1 MNSTDVMYGLKKDDL
16 SRIVAVF
23 QHFPCITSVVLYG
36 SRAKGNFHSGSDI
49 DITLFTTDNLPKN
62 LLFQVMDALDELDLI
77 YGFDVS
83 LHQHI
88 DNPSLVDHIQ
98 RVGIEIYSAK
108 QARLVEQLNREF
120 DAVTDDPA
128 QVQSE
133 AQLEENLILRL
144 TQLGYE
150 PVSLRNGKE
159 LKANLKRQL
168 EIQNK
173 VTLTDG
179 EFAQV
184 INHLNKG
191 NIFQRAETLRKRCHI
206 PRDGQADLYLQ
217 FLNTD
222 FWCQNQYQVT
232 SQVRQEGGRIN
243 RYDVTLLINGLP
255 LVQIELKRRGVELKE
270 AFNQINRYQR
280 DSFWSEDGLFNYVQ
294 LFVISN
300 GVHTRYF
307 ANNRK
312 LDYKQTF
319 FWADED
325 NNLITRLDKFTD
337 AFLEKCHVSKMISK
351 YLVLHQ
357 SNKLLMVLR
366 PYQVYAV
373 ENLMTKVRHFTP
385 EKGDANNGYVWHTT
399 GSGKTLTSY
408 KAAQLICELGGKGHV
423 DKVLFVVDR
432 ADLDYQTSKEFNHFS
447 DGCVDSTDSTKEL
460 VSQLAGKNKLIV
472 TTIQKLNVAVTK
484 SKHEKVLKNLKGK
497 RVVLIFDECH
507 RSQFGESHANIKRFF
522 GNNAQLFGFTGTP
535 IKSDNHNNY
544 RTTAQLF
551 GEPLHKYLITNAIND
566 DNVLKF
572 SVEYW
577 SGTKDGNGNLIDE
590 SELKKD
596 DWESDKR
603 IGRVTDWIIEN
614 HERKTYQ
621 RAYSAM
627 MCVGSKEAL
636 IKYYDAFETKR
647 LAGEHDLR
655 IATIFSF
662 ADNEAEE
669 EQSGDVGTPGFDV
682 SDSSGKHRVSREKLE
697 QYVKDYNSR
706 YKTGHS
712 ISDSVKFYTY
722 YKDIAKRMKERER
735 DDFEDKDR
743 IDILLVVN
751 MFLTGF
757 DAKKLNT
764 LYVDKNLK
772 YHGLIQAFSRTNR
785 TFGEQ
790 KAQGNIVC
798 FRNLKANVDEAITMY
813 CDGNA
818 EDRVLLEPYEFYVEE
833 FNDNVARL
841 LKLVATPDDVSKLI
855 SEDAQ
860 LAFVKAFRELM
871 RDINKLKSFTEFSWA
886 DLDLNAQTFADF
898 AGTYKDL
905 YDRHRQP
912 KEGLPDELNTLD
924 FELELIQ
931 HDEINVAYIL
941 RLLGEIK
948 DAEATHGRSTETD
961 ARREEVMKLLGNEV
975 QLRGKRQLIER
986 FINDY
991 LPSLSPEQSVEQT
1004 FAAYWQQ
1011 QKRLAIHKLCQEER
1025 LDKAAFYQLLDE
1037 YAFSAKPPMRE
1048 QFFDALLFKPKLLER
1063 KKVFERLQAK
1073 FEALIETYED
1083 HTGLIG
1089 VSEPNPDYDHTTLE
1103 TVMHSIGDRIISFSD
1118 EVQRS
1123 SRSQRLVTFNL
1134 YIDQAYSKQLS
1145 TLQHYEFGNL
1155 LLAHGVVNDA
1165 ILSQYLVIT
1174 GRLNQTLKDCNLPVI
1189 KSTNDE
1195 NGLFWTLTE
1204 AREGSTVLEFALQ
1217 YWDTAAIAGGGISA
1231 FLASYPKISDGF
1243 KRLRDDMKNIG
1254 SKKQPEDVPSMIISE
1269 NIEQALKQA
1278 KAGRDEHP

>member
-1 MNSTDVMYGLKKDDL
+1 MYGLKKEDL
-16 SRIVAVF
+16 SRIIAVF
-23 QHFPCITSVVLYG
+23 QHFPSITSVALYG
-36 SRAKGNFHSGSDI
+36 SRAKGNYHSGSDI
-49 DITLFTTDNLPKN
+49 DITLFTTDNPPKN
-62 LLFQVMDALDELDLI
+62 LLFQVMDRLDDLDLI

-88 DNPSLVDHIQ
+88 DNPSLIDHIQ
-98 RVGIEIYSAK
+98 RVGIEIYSAQ
-108 QARLVEQLNREF
+108 QAKLVEQLNQEF
-120 DAVTDDPA
+120 EGVADDPA

-133 AQLEENLILRL
+133 AQMEESLISRL

-150 PVSLRNGKE
+150 RVSIRNGKE
-159 LKANLKRQL
+159 MKANLKRQL

-173 VTLTDG
+173 VTLTDS
-179 EFAQV
+179 EFNFV

-206 PRDGQADLYLQ
+206 PRDGQQDLYLQ
-217 FLNTD
+217 FFNTD

-232 SQVRQEGGRIN
+232 SQVRQEGSRVN

-270 AFNQINRYQR
+270 AFHQINRYQR

-300 GVHTRYF
+300 GVHTKYF

-312 LDYKQTF
+312 LDFKQTF
-319 FWADED
+319 FWADEK
-325 NNLITRLDKFTD
+325 NNLITRLEPFAD

-357 SNKLLMVLR
+357 SNKLLMVMR

-385 EKGDANNGYVWHTT
+385 EKGNANNGYIWHTT
-399 GSGKTLTSY
+399 GSGKTLTSF

-460 VSQLAGKNKLIV
+460 VSQLSGQGKKPSKLIV

-484 SKHEKVLKNLKGK
+484 TKHEKALEDLKGK

-522 GNNAQLFGFTGTP
+522 GNKTQLFGFTGTP
-535 IKSDNHNNY
+535 IKEKNHNNY
-544 RTTAQLF
+544 RTTEQLF
-551 GEPLHKYLITNAIND
+551 GEPLHKYLITNAIHD
-566 DNVLKF
+566 ENVLKF

-577 SGTKDGNGNLIDE
+577 SGIKDVDGNPIDE
-590 SELKKD
+590 SELRKE
-596 DWESDKR
+596 DWESDQR
-603 IGRVTDWIIEN
+603 IDRVTDWIIHN
-614 HERKTYQ
+614 HDRKTYH

-636 IKYYDAFETKR
+636 IKYYDAFEAKR
-647 LAGEHDLR
+647 QAGKHDLR

-669 EQSGDVGTPGFDV
+669 EQNGDAGNPSFEVT
-682 SDSSGKHRVSREKLE
+682 DSSGKHKVSRDKLE
-697 QYVKDYNSR
+697 QYVKDYNQR
-706 YKTGHS
+706 YKTAHS

-743 IDILLVVN
+743 VDILLVVN

-772 YHGLIQAFSRTNR
+772 HHGLIQAFSRTNR

-798 FRNLKANVDEAITMY
+798 FRNLKANVDEAIAMY
-813 CDGNA
+813 CDGDA
-818 EDRVLLEPYEFYVEE
+818 SERVLLEPYGFYVDE
-833 FNDNVARL
+833 FNDNVAKL
-841 LKLVATPDDVSKLI
+841 LKLVATPDDVIKLI

-871 RDINKLKSFTEFSWA
+871 RDVNKLKSFTEFEWG

-898 AGTYKDL
+898 AGAYKDL

-912 KEGLPDELNTLD
+912 KEDAQDELNSID

-948 DAEATHGRSTETD
+948 DEEATYGRSTSTNERLD
-961 ARREEVMKLLGNEV
+961 EVMKLLGSEI
-975 QLRGKRQLIER
+975 QLRGKRELIER
-986 FINDY
+986 FITDY
-991 LPSLSPEQSVEQT
+991 MPSLSPEQSIEQT

-1011 QKRLAIHKLCQEER
+1011 QRRLAIHQLCQEEQ
-1025 LDKAAFYQLLDE
+1025 LDKAKFYKLVDE
-1037 YAFSAKPPMRE
+1037 YAFTAKPPLRE
-1048 QFFDALLFKPKLLER
+1048 QFFDALQYKPKLLER
-1063 KKVFERLQAK
+1063 KKVYERLQAK
-1073 FEALIETYED
+1073 FEELIETFED

-1089 VSEPNPDYDHTTLE
+1089 IAEANADYDTSTLE
-1103 TVMHSIGDRIISFSD
+1103 SVAHSVGDRIIFFSD

-1123 SRSQRLVTFNL
+1123 SRSQPLATFTL
-1134 YIDQAYSKQLS
+1134 SLDQAYTKQLA
-1145 TLQHYEFGNL
+1145 TLKHYELGNL
-1155 LLAHGVVNDA
+1155 LLAHGVVNDG
-1165 ILSQYLVIT
+1165 ILTQYLMMT
-1174 GRLNQTLKDCNLPVI
+1174 GRLSQVFQDCHLPLI
-1189 KSTNDE
+1189 QSANDE
-1195 NGLFWTLTE
+1195 QGLFWSLSE
-1204 AREGSTVLEFALQ
+1204 AREGSTVLEFVLQ
-1217 YWDTAAIAGGGISA
+1217 YWDNVMLTGGGIGA
-1231 FLASYPKISDGF
+1231 FLAAYPKMSDGF
-1243 KRLRDDMKNIG
+1243 KRIRDDIK
-1254 SKKQPEDVPSMIISE
+1254 SWFPEKTTDEVSMIIVDD
-1269 NIEQALKQA
+1269 IEQELK
-1278 KAGRDEHP
+1278 KIKEENS

>member
-1 MNSTDVMYGLKKDDL
+1 MTQQFGLPE
-16 SRIVAVF
+16 SRLQAIQNVF
-23 QHFPCITSVVLYG
+23 AQFPEVERVVLYG
-36 SRAKGNFHSGSDI
+36 SRAKGTYRDGSDI
-49 DITLFTTDNLPKN
+49 DLAVFTYESAEFS
-62 LLFQVMDALDELDLI
+62 LLTKLSLALDDLDMPW
-77 YGFDVS
+77 GCDVA
-83 LHQHI
+83 
-88 DNPSLVDHIQ
+88 LVQFIENEQLLDHIQ
-98 RVGIEIYSAK
+98 RVGIEIYSEQQAK
-108 QARLVEQLNREF
+108 LVDQLNQEF
-120 DAVTDDPA
+120 DGISDDPA
-128 QVQSE
+128 EVQSE
-133 AQLEENLILRL
+133 AQLEENFILRL
-144 TQLGYE
+144 TQQGYE
-150 PVSLRNGKE
+150 RVSIRNGKE
-159 LKANLKRQL
+159 MKTNLKRQL

-173 VTLTDG
+173 VTLTEG

-206 PRDGQADLYLQ
+206 PRDGQPDLYLQ
-217 FLNTD
+217 FFNTD

-232 SQVRQEGGRIN
+232 SQVRQDGGRVN
-243 RYDVTLLINGLP
+243 RYDVTLLVNGLP

-270 AFNQINRYQR
+270 AFHQINRYQR
-280 DSFWSEDGLFNYVQ
+280 DSFWSEDGLFNFVQ

-300 GVHTRYF
+300 GVNTKYF

-319 FWADED
+319 FWSDED
-325 NNLITRLDKFTD
+325 NELVTRLDKFTD

-357 SNKLLMVLR
+357 SNKLLMVMR

-385 EKGDANNGYVWHTT
+385 EKGDANNGYIWHTT
-399 GSGKTLTSY
+399 GSGKTLTSF

-432 ADLDYQTSKEFNHFS
+432 ADLDYQTSKEFNYFS

-472 TTIQKLNVAVTK
+472 TTIQKLNVAVSK
-484 SKHEKVLKNLKGK
+484 SKHEKALENLKGK

-507 RSQFGESHANIKRFF
+507 RSQFGESHKNIKSFF
-522 GNNAQLFGFTGTP
+522 GNKAQLFGFTGTP
-535 IKSDNHNNY
+535 IKKGNHNNF
-544 RTTAQLF
+544 RTTEQLF
-551 GEPLHKYLITNAIND
+551 GEPLHKYLITNAIGD

-577 SGTKDGNGNLIDE
+577 SGLKDVNGDPIDE
-590 SELKKD
+590 SELRKD
-596 DWESDKR
+596 DWESDQR
-603 IGRVTDWIIEN
+603 IERVTDWIIAN
-614 HERKTYQ
+614 HDRKTYN
-621 RAYSAM
+621 RAYSGM

-636 IKYYDAFETKR
+636 IKYYDKFEAKR
-647 LAGEHDLR
+647 QAGEHDLR

-662 ADNEAEE
+662 ADNEAEND
-669 EQSGDVGTPGFDV
+669 QNGDPGTPSFDV
-682 SDSSGKHRVSREKLE
+682 SDSSGKHRVSRDKLE
-697 QYVKDYNSR
+697 QYVKDYNKR
-706 YKTGHS
+706 YKTAHS

-813 CDGNA
+813 CDRNA

-833 FNDNVARL
+833 FNDNVTRL
-841 LKLVATPDDVSKLI
+841 LKLVAAPDDVSKLI

-871 RDINKLKSFTEFSWA
+871 RDVNKLKSFTEFKWD

-898 AGTYKDL
+898 AGAYKDL

-912 KEGLPDELNTLD
+912 KDGMPDELNTID

-975 QLRGKRQLIER
+975 QLRGKRELIER
-986 FINDY
+986 FITDY
-991 LPSLSPEQSVEQT
+991 LPTLSPEQSVEQT

-1025 LDKAAFYQLLDE
+1025 LDKAAFYQLMDE
-1037 YAFSAKPPMRE
+1037 YAFTAKPPLRE
-1048 QFFDALLFKPKLLER
+1048 QFFDALLYKPKLLER
-1063 KKVFERLQAK
+1063 KKVFERLLAK
-1073 FEALIETYED
+1073 FEELIETYED

-1089 VSEPNPDYDHTTLE
+1089 IAEVHPDYDNTTLE
-1103 TVMHSIGDRIISFSD
+1103 AVTHSVGDRVIFFSD

-1123 SRSQRLVTFNL
+1123 TRSQRLATFNL
-1134 YIDQAYSKQLS
+1134 YLDQAYSKQLS
-1145 TLQHYEFGNL
+1145 TLKHYELGNL
-1155 LLAHGVVNDA
+1155 LLAHGVVNDD
-1165 ILSQYLVIT
+1165 ILSQYLMIT
-1174 GRLNQTLKDCNLPVI
+1174 GRLNQTLQDCHLPVI
-1189 KSTNDE
+1189 KSANDE
-1195 NGLFWTLTE
+1195 HGLFWTFSE
-1204 AREGSTVLEFALQ
+1204 AREGSTVLEFVLQ
-1217 YWDTAAIAGGGISA
+1217 YWETAAVAGGGVSA
-1231 FLASYPKISDGF
+1231 LLASYPKISDGF
-1243 KRLRDDMKNIG
+1243 KRLRDDIASLR
-1254 SKKQPEDVPSMIISE
+1254 SKRQPDDMPSMIISE
-1269 NIEQALKQA
+1269 NIEQELKQA
-1278 KAGRDEHP
+1278 KAERDEHH

>member
-1 MNSTDVMYGLKKDDL
+1 MKNTDVMYGLKKDEL
-16 SRIVAVF
+16 SQIVAVF
-23 QHFPCITSVVLYG
+23 KSFPAITSVVLYG
-36 SRAKGNFHSGSDI
+36 SRAMGNYRPASDI
-49 DITLFTTDNLPKN
+49 DITLYTASHAPKN
-62 LLFQVMDALDELDLI
+62 LLFQVMEALDNLELI

-88 DNPSLVDHIQ
+88 DSTSLLDHIR
-98 RVGIEIYSAK
+98 RVGVEIYNAQ
-108 QARLVEQLNREF
+108 QARLVEQLNQEF
-120 DAVTDDPA
+120 DGEADDPA

-133 AQLEENLILRL
+133 AQMEENLILRL
-144 TQLGYE
+144 TQLGYAS
-150 PVSLRNGKE
+150 VSIRSGKE
-159 LKANLKRQL
+159 MKANLKRQL
-168 EIQNK
+168 ELQNK
-173 VTLTDG
+173 VTLTDD

-191 NIFQRAETLRKRCHI
+191 AIFQRAETLRKRCHI
-206 PRDGQADLYLQ
+206 HRDGQPDIYLQ

-232 SQVRQEGGRIN
+232 SQVRQESGRAN
-243 RYDVTLLINGLP
+243 RYDVTLLVNGLP

-300 GVHTRYF
+300 GVNTKYF

-325 NNLITRLDKFTD
+325 NTLITRLDKFAD

-357 SNKLLMVLR
+357 SNKLLMIMR

-385 EKGDANNGYVWHTT
+385 EKGDENNGYIWHTT
-399 GSGKTLTSY
+399 GSGKTLTSF
-408 KAAQLICELGGKGHV
+408 KAAQLICELGGKGYV

-460 VSQLAGKNKLIV
+460 VSQLSGKNKLIV

-484 SKHEKVLKNLKGK
+484 TKHEKALENLKGK

-522 GNNAQLFGFTGTP
+522 GNHAQLFGFTGTP
-535 IKSDNHNNY
+535 IKKGNHNNY
-544 RTTAQLF
+544 RTTEQLF

-566 DNVLKF
+566 ENVLKF

-577 SGTKDGNGNLIDE
+577 SGLKDEYGNPIDE
-590 SELKKD
+590 SELRKS
-596 DWESDKR
+596 DWESDQR
-603 IGRVTDWIIEN
+603 IARVTDWIIAN
-614 HERKTYQ
+614 HDRKTYN
-621 RAYSAM
+621 RSYSAM

-636 IKYYDAFETKR
+636 IKYYDSFEAKR
-647 LAGEHDLR
+647 QAGQHDLR

-662 ADNEAEE
+662 ADNEAEDD
-669 EQSGDVGTPGFDV
+669 QSGDPGTPSFDV
-682 SDSSGKHRVSREKLE
+682 SDSSGKHKVSRDKLE
-697 QYVKDYNSR
+697 QYVKDYNTR
-706 YKTGHS
+706 YKTAHS

-772 YHGLIQAFSRTNR
+772 HHGLIQAFSRTNR
-785 TFGEQ
+785 TFGDQ

-813 CDGNA
+813 CDSNA
-818 EDRVLLEPYEFYVEE
+818 EDRVLLEPYDFYVNA
-833 FNDNVARL
+833 FNDNVTRL

-871 RDINKLKSFTEFSWA
+871 RDVNKLKSFTEFNWN
-886 DLDLNAQTFADF
+886 DLALNAQTFADF
-898 AGTYKDL
+898 AGSYKDL

-912 KEGLPDELNTLD
+912 KEGVPDELTTID

-948 DAEATHGRSTETD
+948 DAEATHGRSTETY
-961 ARREEVMKLLGNEV
+961 ARREEVMKLLGSEV
-975 QLRGKRQLIER
+975 QLRGKRHLIER
-986 FINDY
+986 FIDDY
-991 LPSLSPEQSVEQT
+991 LPTLSAEQSVEQT

-1011 QKRLAIHKLCQEER
+1011 QKRFAIHELCQEEK
-1025 LDKAAFYQLLDE
+1025 LDKAAFYRLLDE
-1037 YAFSAKPPMRE
+1037 YAFSAKPPLRE
-1048 QFFDALLFKPKLLER
+1048 QFLDALLYKPKLLER
-1063 KKVFERLQAK
+1063 KKVFERLLAK
-1073 FEALIETYED
+1073 FESLIDTYEN

-1089 VSEPNPDYDHTTLE
+1089 ISEPQPDYDDTSLE
-1103 TVMHSIGDRIISFSD
+1103 TVSHSVGDRIIFFSD

-1123 SRSQRLVTFNL
+1123 TRSHRLVTFNL
-1134 YIDQAYSKQLS
+1134 FLEQGYSKQLS
-1145 TLQHYEFGNL
+1145 TLKHYDLGHS
-1155 LLAHGVVNDA
+1155 LLAHGVVSDD
-1165 ILSQYLVIT
+1165 ILSQYLAIT
-1174 GRLNQTLKDCNLPVI
+1174 ERLNQILEDYNLPVI
-1189 KSTNDE
+1189 KSVNDE
-1195 NGLFWTLTE
+1195 KGLFWTLTE
-1204 AREGSTVLEFALQ
+1204 VREGSTVYEFLLQ
-1217 YWDTAAIAGGGISA
+1217 YWEATAVAGGGIGA

-1243 KRLRDDMKNIG
+1243 KRLRDEIKNFCT
-1254 SKKQPEDVPSMIISE
+1254 KKQPEDVPSMIISE
-1269 NIEQALKQA
+1269 NVEQAFKQA
-1278 KAGRDEHP
+1278 KAERDEHL

>member
-1 MNSTDVMYGLKKDDL
+1 MTSTDVMYGLKKEDL
-16 SRIVAVF
+16 SRIIAVF
-23 QHFPCITSVVLYG
+23 QHFPSITSVVLYG
-36 SRAKGNFHSGSDI
+36 SRAKGNYHSGSDI
-49 DITLFTTDNLPKN
+49 DITLFTTDNPPKN
-62 LLFQVMDALDELDLI
+62 LLFQVMDRLDDLDLI

-88 DNPSLVDHIQ
+88 DNPSLIDHIQ
-98 RVGIEIYSAK
+98 RVGIEIYSAQ
-108 QARLVEQLNREF
+108 QAKLVEQLNQEF
-120 DAVTDDPA
+120 DGIADDPA

-133 AQLEENLILRL
+133 AQMEESLLSRL

-150 PVSLRNGKE
+150 RITIRNGKE

-173 VTLTDG
+173 VTLTES
-179 EFAQV
+179 EFNFV

-191 NIFQRAETLRKRCHI
+191 NIFQRAEILRKRCHI
-206 PRDGQADLYLQ
+206 PRDGQQDLYLQ
-217 FLNTD
+217 FFNTD

-232 SQVRQEGGRIN
+232 SQVRQEGGRVN
-243 RYDVTLLINGLP
+243 RYDVTLLVNGLP

-270 AFNQINRYQR
+270 AFHQINRYQR

-300 GVHTRYF
+300 GVHTKYF

-312 LDYKQTF
+312 LDFKQTF

-325 NNLITRLDKFTD
+325 NNLITRLEPFAD

-357 SNKLLMVLR
+357 SNKLLMVMR

-385 EKGDANNGYVWHTT
+385 EKGDANNGYIWHTT
-399 GSGKTLTSY
+399 GSGKTLTSF

-484 SKHEKVLKNLKGK
+484 AKHEKALEDLKDK

-522 GNNAQLFGFTGTP
+522 GNKTQLFGFTGTP
-535 IKSDNHNNY
+535 IKEKNHNNY
-544 RTTAQLF
+544 RTTEQLF
-551 GEPLHKYLITNAIND
+551 GEPLHKYLITNAIHD
-566 DNVLKF
+566 ENVLKF

-577 SGTKDGNGNLIDE
+577 SGIKDVNGKPIYE
-590 SELKKD
+590 GELRKE
-596 DWESDKR
+596 DWESDQR
-603 IGRVTDWIIEN
+603 IERVTEWIIAN
-614 HERKTYQ
+614 HDRKTYN

-636 IKYYDAFETKR
+636 IKYYDTFEAKR
-647 LAGEHDLR
+647 QAGKHDLR

-669 EQSGDVGTPGFDV
+669 EQNGDAGNPSFEVA
-682 SDSSGKHRVSREKLE
+682 DSNGKHKVSRDKLE
-697 QYVKDYNSR
+697 QYVKDYKQR
-706 YKTGHS
+706 YKTAHS

-743 IDILLVVN
+743 VDILLVVN

-772 YHGLIQAFSRTNR
+772 HHGLIQAFSRTNR

-798 FRNLKANVDEAITMY
+798 FRNLKANVDEAIAMY
-813 CDGNA
+813 CDGDA
-818 EDRVLLEPYEFYVEE
+818 SERVLLEPYGFYVDE
-833 FNDNVARL
+833 FNDNVAKL

-871 RDINKLKSFTEFSWA
+871 RDVNKLKSFTEFDWG

-898 AGTYKDL
+898 AGAYKDL

-912 KEGLPDELNTLD
+912 KEDAQDELNTID

-948 DAEATHGRSTETD
+948 DEEATYGRSTSTD
-961 ARREEVMKLLGNEV
+961 ERLGEVMKLLGSEI
-975 QLRGKRQLIER
+975 QLRGKRELIER
-986 FINDY
+986 FITDY
-991 LPSLSPEQSVEQT
+991 MPSLSPEQSIEQT

-1011 QKRLAIHKLCQEER
+1011 QRRLAIHQLCQEEQ
-1025 LDKAAFYQLLDE
+1025 LDKAKFYRLVDE
-1037 YAFSAKPPMRE
+1037 YAFTAKPPLRE
-1048 QFFDALLFKPKLLER
+1048 QFFDALQYKPKLLER
-1063 KKVFERLQAK
+1063 KKVYERLQAK
-1073 FEALIETYED
+1073 FVELIETFED

-1089 VSEPNPDYDHTTLE
+1089 ISEANAEYDTSTLDSL
-1103 TVMHSIGDRIISFSD
+1103 THSVGDRIIFFSD

-1123 SRSQRLVTFNL
+1123 SRSQPLATFTL
-1134 YIDQAYSKQLS
+1134 SLDQAYTKQLA
-1145 TLQHYEFGNL
+1145 TLKHYELGNL
-1155 LLAHGVVNDA
+1155 LLAHGVVNDG
-1165 ILSQYLVIT
+1165 ILTQYLMMT
-1174 GRLNQTLKDCNLPVI
+1174 GRLSQVFQDCHLPLI
-1189 KSTNDE
+1189 QSANDE
-1195 NGLFWTLTE
+1195 QGLFWSLSE
-1204 AREGSTVLEFALQ
+1204 AREGSTVLEFVLQ
-1217 YWDTAAIAGGGISA
+1217 YWDNVMLTGGGIGA
-1231 FLASYPKISDGF
+1231 FLAAYPKMSDGF
-1243 KRLRDDMKNIG
+1243 KRIRDDIK
-1254 SKKQPEDVPSMIISE
+1254 SWFPEKTTDEVSMIIVDD
-1269 NIEQALKQA
+1269 IEQELK
-1278 KAGRDEHP
+1278 KLREERK